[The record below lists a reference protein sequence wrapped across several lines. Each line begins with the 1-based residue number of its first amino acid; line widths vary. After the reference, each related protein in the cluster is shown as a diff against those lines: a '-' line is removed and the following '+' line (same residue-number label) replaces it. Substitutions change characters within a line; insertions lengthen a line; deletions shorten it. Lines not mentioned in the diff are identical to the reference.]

1 METRGP
7 KKILIVEDERGLA
20 ISLATLLKSQG
31 YLIVVAEDG
40 LYGTSMAHEENVD
53 LVILDLGLPAGGGF
67 SVLRNLKDSV
77 KTNCIPV
84 FILTAKQEK
93 ELEAKAFEMGAAGFF
108 HKPFNPEELL
118 SRIKEILSTGTV

>member
-1 METRGP
+1 MAQTAAP

-20 ISLATLLKSQG
+20 LGLATLLKSQG
-31 YLIVVAEDG
+31 YQVVAAEDA

-67 SVLRNLKDSV
+67 TVLKNLKNSV
-77 KTNCIPV
+77 KTNFIPV

-93 ELEAKAFEMGAAGFF
+93 ELETKAFEMGAAAFF
-108 HKPFNPEELL
+108 HKPFNPEQLL
-118 SRIKEILSTGTV
+118 GRIKEVFSPNT